1 MFCKGG
7 VLADWADTR
16 ISLAGQGALFG
27 TALTASAS
35 GACLGDIGGVQVT
48 VRCVPSVTVAAGN
61 TLLIVRKGS
70 IYWAI
75 AVLTGA
81 PALPSSPPDVAPARP
96 PSDPSPAPKP
106 TVATGSLVCTPVA
119 TSTWR
124 DGHWRTDL
132 GSSTSMDAY
141 QGRYG
146 GSGYGRNSGFA
157 FYGSKPRSIAGA
169 TVTKATVRLRRL
181 TSGDYGKRTPTL
193 RLVSE
198 STRPG
203 SFPTLNESTAGPALG
218 VQGQVS
224 PSEATFQLPTSWG
237 QAMVDGSRGGLCIT
251 VASDDPYMRL
261 AGRSSWSAAWTLTLY
276 WRRSS

>member
-1 MFCKGG
+1 M
-7 VLADWADTR
+7 ADFADTR
-16 ISLAGQGALFG
+16 VSLAGQGALFG

-35 GACLGDIGGVQVT
+35 GACLADIGGIQVT

-81 PALPSSPPDVAPARP
+81 PALPPPPPAPDTTPAKP

-132 GSSTSMDAY
+132 GSSTSMDTY
-141 QGRYG
+141 QGRYS
-146 GSGYGRNSGFA
+146 GSGFGRNSGFA

-181 TSGDYGKRTPTL
+181 TSGDYGRRSPTL
-193 RLVSE
+193 FLVSQ

-203 SFPTLNESTAGPALG
+203 SFPTLNETTAGPSLG

-251 VASDDPYMRL
+251 VSSDDPYIRL